1 MRSCW
6 LVLTLAM
13 LAAAGPVGAQQ
24 SYRDCP
30 TCPEMVAIPPGSFT
44 MGVPADEEER
54 EGVPAQSRGRSVPQH
69 RVTIQYSFS
78 LGRYEVTQ
86 GQFATFVQATG
97 HVTGTSCFTLGA
109 DGKYVYTPGRDWRNP
124 GFSQTANDPV
134 VCVSWNDAQAYVEWL
149 KRTTGK
155 GYRLPSEAE
164 WEYAARAGSTAAR
177 YWGDGRDGACLH
189 GNVADLTLASRYNVE
204 KKPEHFFQCSDGH
217 AHTAPVGQFRPN
229 GFGLFDML
237 GNAWEW
243 TADCWNANYNGAP
256 TNGDY
261 WRAPGDCSLHVARG
275 GSWVN
280 NPRDLRAG
288 YRDRDSA
295 GFRINDRGFRVAR
308 AN

>member
-1 MRSCW
+1 M
-6 LVLTLAM
+6 
-13 LAAAGPVGAQQ
+13 
-24 SYRDCP
+24 
-30 TCPEMVAIPPGSFT
+30 
-44 MGVPADEEER
+44 
-54 EGVPAQSRGRSVPQH
+54 
-69 RVTIQYSFS
+69 
-78 LGRYEVTQ
+78 
-86 GQFATFVQATG
+86 
-97 HVTGTSCFTLGA
+97 
-109 DGKYVYTPGRDWRNP
+109 
-124 GFSQTANDPV
+124 
-134 VCVSWNDAQAYVEWL
+134 
-149 KRTTGK
+149 
-155 GYRLPSEAE
+155 
-164 WEYAARAGSTAAR
+164 
-177 YWGDGRDGACLH
+177 
-189 GNVADLTLASRYNVE
+189 ADLTLASRYNVE

>member
-1 MRSCW
+1 
-6 LVLTLAM
+6 
-13 LAAAGPVGAQQ
+13 
-24 SYRDCP
+24 
-30 TCPEMVAIPPGSFT
+30 MVAIPPGSFT
-44 MGVPADEEER
+44 MGVPADEEKR

-124 GFSQTANDPV
+124 GFSQTAND
-134 VCVSWNDAQAYVEWL
+134 
-149 KRTTGK
+149 
-155 GYRLPSEAE
+155 
-164 WEYAARAGSTAAR
+164 
-177 YWGDGRDGACLH
+177 
-189 GNVADLTLASRYNVE
+189 
-204 KKPEHFFQCSDGH
+204 
-217 AHTAPVGQFRPN
+217 
-229 GFGLFDML
+229 
-237 GNAWEW
+237 
-243 TADCWNANYNGAP
+243 GAP

-288 YRDRDSA
+288 
-295 GFRINDRGFRVAR
+295 
-308 AN
+308 